1 MRRAG
6 LNGILADDMG
16 LGKTVQ
22 VVAYMLQVRAEQG
35 GCVPSQPFLVA
46 VPASVLSH
54 WAGEIRRWAPSLQ
67 LLLYAGPAVKREE
80 AFVRSVLPAARG
92 KARIDVVLT
101 THDVLAG
108 KTDAPRL
115 RRLAYEALVVDEG
128 HRLKNAAC
136 KLHAHLRAYRCRQRL
151 LLTGRPRG
159 CEYVIK
165 RLPDGQSRH
174 EPPLACASG
183 TPLHN
188 NLGELWA
195 LLNFLLPELFNSDD
209 DFQTW
214 CVGRVHENRH
224 AARAA
229 ALFETNPVRQV
240 WRSHARQAGSRP
252 RCGGHGRADERCT
265 LVRGRDFAR
274 RQSSAPGASTL
285 RAAAAEERGR
295 RRAPAQGRVPARRLE
310 SGENDKDALA
320 DQFPCVCREKYC
332 SSVCHRPIKK
342 LYFTCFLPE

>member
-1 MRRAG
+1 MGESSEGSTLEAAALPKPPVAGIASLAESTHLWNELSERIPADIAEQPSTLVGGSLHSYQLHGLCWLVGMRRAG

-151 LLTGRPRG
+151 LLTGRAR
-159 CEYVIK
+159 C
-165 RLPDGQSRH
+165 S
-174 EPPLACASG
+174 
-183 TPLHN
+183 
-188 NLGELWA
+188 
-195 LLNFLLPELFNSDD
+195 NSLMEMRNICNHP
-209 DFQTW
+209 F
-214 CVGRVHENRH
+214 
-224 AARAA
+224 
-229 ALFETNPVRQV
+229 
-240 WRSHARQAGSRP
+240 
-252 RCGGHGRADERCT
+252 
-265 LVRGRDFAR
+265 
-274 RQSSAPGASTL
+274 
-285 RAAAAEERGR
+285 
-295 RRAPAQGRVPARRLE
+295 
-310 SGENDKDALA
+310 
-320 DQFPCVCREKYC
+320 
-332 SSVCHRPIKK
+332 I
-342 LYFTCFLPE
+342 